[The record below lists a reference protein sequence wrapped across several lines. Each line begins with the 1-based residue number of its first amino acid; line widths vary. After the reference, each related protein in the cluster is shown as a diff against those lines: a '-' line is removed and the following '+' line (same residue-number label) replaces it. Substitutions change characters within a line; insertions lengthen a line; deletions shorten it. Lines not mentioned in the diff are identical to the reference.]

1 VSIGTGFGFFVEPED
16 LPTPTFFFFGG
27 LPRLAFGG
35 SEVTD
40 PLVEE
45 PICALAAG
53 VAGVFGFVADLLVE
67 LTFFAT

>member
-1 VSIGTGFGFFVEPED
+1 VFIGTGFGFFVEPGG
-16 LPTPTFFFFGG
+16 LPTPTFFFGG

-53 VAGVFGFVADLLVE
+53 VAGVFGSVADLLVE